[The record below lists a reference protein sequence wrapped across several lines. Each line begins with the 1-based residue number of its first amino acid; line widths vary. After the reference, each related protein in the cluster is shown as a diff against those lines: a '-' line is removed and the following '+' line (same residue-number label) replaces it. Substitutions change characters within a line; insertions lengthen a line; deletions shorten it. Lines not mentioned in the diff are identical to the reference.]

1 MAECLLAPIA
11 VVDGA
16 WYHLNLGAANGQKEK
31 SETVNSEHRDGGA
44 TTTVPKGLTR
54 FLPQT
59 PCS

>member
-1 MAECLLAPIA
+1 MGHEETILAAPGDRLSTAEA
-11 VVDGA
+11 
-16 WYHLNLGAANGQKEK
+16 
-31 SETVNSEHRDGGA
+31 VNSEHRDGGA